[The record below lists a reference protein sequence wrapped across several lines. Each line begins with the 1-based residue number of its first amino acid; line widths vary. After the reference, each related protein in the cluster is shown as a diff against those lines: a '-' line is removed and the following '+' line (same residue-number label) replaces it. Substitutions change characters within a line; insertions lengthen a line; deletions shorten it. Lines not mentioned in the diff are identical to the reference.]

1 MRVEVEIQG
10 IRETMENIRALEKES
25 ERALGMAMVKV
36 VVKVTRDLK
45 ESAPVLTGFLKNN
58 IIPSPPIKKVRG
70 RGITGSITS
79 GAKYSLVQEFGSAS
93 RGIAPKRFIRN
104 TIERDLPFI
113 QETLGDSIKQVVLK
127 ANGGRK
133 SL

>member
-10 IRETMENIRALEKES
+10 IRETMENIRALERES

-45 ESAPVLTGFLKNN
+45 EAAPFLTGFLRNN

-79 GAKYSLVQEFGSAS
+79 GAKYSLVQEFGSVS

-104 TIERDLPFI
+104 TIERNLPFI

-133 SL
+133 GL

>member
-10 IRETMENIRALEKES
+10 IRETMNNIRALEKES
-25 ERALGMAMVKV
+25 ERALGLAMVKV

-45 ESAPVLTGFLKNN
+45 AAAPFLTGFLRNN
-58 IIPSPPIKKVRG
+58 ITPSPPIKKVRG
-70 RGITGSITS
+70 KGITGSITS

-104 TIERDLPFI
+104 TINANLPFI
-113 QETLGDSIKQVVLK
+113 KETLGDSIKSVILT
-127 ANGGRK
+127 ANAGRRV
-133 SL
+133 S